1 MLKSWNFENHDFA
14 PSLKTRFGIF
24 QNSLKKGVS
33 FQTSLKIGS
42 VFKHSL
48 KIWSVFKHS
57 LKKYPLPGRCPGPH
71 WARDPGPGPKKSSGP
86 GPLELFFG
94 LGPGSR
100 AQYAQATYFL
110 MGKTR
115 VAAYVAEG
123 QRLQLVQL
131 IFSRA
136 KSKLSKW
143 SKASNFILHLKNKVG
158 SHLSPL

>member
-1 MLKSWNFENHDFA
+1 MHNIYSYICIYMVYLLRRHTTSPEIAALK
-14 PSLKTRFGIF
+14 LKWA
-24 QNSLKKGVS
+24 
-33 FQTSLKIGS
+33 TSLFQVWDHNMQACPWRPGS
-42 VFKHSL
+42 YSTFHPARQDVGLIRQFNL
-48 KIWSVFKHS
+48 
-57 LKKYPLPGRCPGPH
+57 GPRT
-71 WARDPGPGPKKSSGP
+71 AALFGP
-86 GPLELFFG
+86 
-94 LGPGSR
+94 GPGSR

-143 SKASNFILHLKNKVG
+143 SKASNFILYLKNKVG